1 MTRGVLVHGAFRGAW
16 SWVAVIKELKT
27 ANVDVVAVDLTGMGE
42 GPQPRPSHEVHMA
55 DWISDV
61 IRATGD
67 CSDVLLVGHSMGGI
81 VVTAASS
88 LLRSDAENP
97 VNTGN
102 PENPGNTEN
111 TEKTVRRIRTLLI
124 DAPLITNG
132 LRAVD
137 VSSAGPVDES
147 KLPPAS
153 TWIPPRNVGPE
164 DGFSE
169 KLATWVNQR
178 LCDTP
183 FAPSLDEVTAPFA
196 PEPTLVFC
204 ELTPPFFPSA
214 IARAQCDETGRR
226 YELLACHHD
235 APLLQP
241 MLVVE
246 LVLGAMRT

>member
-1 MTRGVLVHGAFRGAW
+1 MTRVVLVHGAFRGAW
-16 SWVAVIKELKT
+16 SWVAVIEELKT

-42 GPQPRPSHEVHMA
+42 GLQTRPSHEVHMA
-55 DWISDV
+55 DWIDDV
-61 IRATGD
+61 IRAAGD
-67 CSDVLLVGHSMGGI
+67 STDVLLIGHSMGGI

-88 LLRSDAENP
+88 LLCSGAK
-97 VNTGN
+97 
-102 PENPGNTEN
+102 NTEN
-111 TEKTVRRIRTLLI
+111 TESTARRIRTLLI
-124 DAPLITNG
+124 DAPLIANG

-137 VSSAGPVDES
+137 VSSAGPVDET

-153 TWIPPRNVGPE
+153 RWIPPRSVGPE

-169 KLATWVNQR
+169 ELATGVNQR

-183 FAPSLDEVTAPFA
+183 FAPSLDVVNTSHA
-196 PEPTLVFC
+196 PEPMLAFC

-214 IARAQCDETGRR
+214 IARAHCDEVGRS

-241 MLVVE
+241 MLVAE
-246 LVLGAMRT
+246 LLRGALRT